1 LSFHRIILLV
11 LKVTFLLIP
20 LGPLL
25 LKCEQLL
32 GLLGLS
38 RSSLPIELT
47 KLELVV
53 LSLLVKEPLVLS
65 KSGVSLALDCFELI
79 LKPLAFLKCLLE
91 SFFKSTLLRLL
102 RF

>member
-1 LSFHRIILLV
+1 LSLHRIILLV
-11 LKVTFLLIP
+11 LKVTLLLIP

-38 RSSLPIELT
+38 RSSLPVEFT

-65 KSGVSLALDCFELI
+65 ESGVSLTLDGFELI
-79 LKPLAFLKCLLE
+79 LKPLALLKSLL
-91 SFFKSTLLRLL
+91 
-102 RF
+102 